1 MSRWSGGSRGFSPE
15 THHST
20 ATSDS
25 MFRPVESVVGRE
37 GQEAVAVT
45 ILYFI
50 AVAKQRR
57 PSFRVYLLLKHL
69 LSVRAVLFRTRHR
82 FPSTASLTASLRTK
96 STSHLYKAKSTTQE
110 YQRRQQHLAE
120 QRLIRKAQIASSEKH
135 KFNPDTHT
143 QSTMSTTD

>member
-69 LSVRAVLFRTRHR
+69 LSYALCCYAHDIAFQAQHHSLHLCAPNRHR
-82 FPSTASLTASLRTK
+82 IYIKQRA
-96 STSHLYKAKSTTQE
+96 
-110 YQRRQQHLAE
+110 QRRNINGANNTSLSS
-120 QRLIRKAQIASSEKH
+120 ASSEKPKSPH
-135 KFNPDTHT
+135 PK
-143 QSTMSTTD
+143 STNSTPIRTPNRR